1 MFVLLKASVRCL
13 FILGY
18 LPVFNSEVLRD
29 SQEAVGLELVDLEQW
44 FFQLGGELE
53 RTEEKGRFCN
63 I

>member
-44 FFQLGGELE
+44 FFKLGGEWE